1 MIKWKL
7 RTKERRKAIDILTTR
22 VAIVLKVSLSLLAA
36 RKKEESKMSFL
47 FHFYQRKSKFYFSNL
62 KKNAHVEASRGL

>member
-36 RKKEESKMSFL
+36 RKKKESKMSFL
-47 FHFYQRKSKFYFSNL
+47 FHFYQRKSKFCFSNL